1 MRGGRHRR
9 GAFAVLLAGLVGLL
23 AACGG
28 ETDTGAAG
36 GEGSLTVEHAQGST
50 SLEGTPERIVVFD
63 LGVLET
69 LDDLGVEGI
78 VGVPEVAN
86 LPEHLGEYASDDYTK
101 VGSLKEP
108 DFEQVNALE
117 PDLIIVAARSAPA
130 YGELS
135 EIAPTVDLSV
145 DTTNFLASATE
156 RIETLGELFGKE
168 DAVRDR
174 LDALAAK
181 AEEVASSGAGDRTGL
196 VVLTTGGKLSAYGPG
211 SRFGIVYDNLG
222 VKPAVE
228 GLSADTHGDAI
239 SSEFIAE
246 ANPDLLFVIDRDS
259 AIGEAGESAKQ
270 VLDNALVNGT
280 TAAEQGGIV
289 YLDPTQWYLTSNG
302 LPSLEAMVTAVGD
315 SVA

>member
-9 GAFAVLLAGLVGLL
+9 GALAALLVGLVSL
-23 AACGG
+23 LTACGG
-28 ETDTGAAG
+28 GAEAGSEG
-36 GEGSLTVEHAQGST
+36 GEGAVTVEHAQGST
-50 SLEGTPERIVVFD
+50 SLEGTPQRIVVFD

-86 LPEHLGEYASDDYTK
+86 LPEHLSEYASDDYTK

-156 RIETLGELFGKE
+156 RIETLGTLFGKE

-174 LDALAAK
+174 LDALSAK
-181 AEEVASSGAGDRTGL
+181 AEEVASSGAEDKTGL
-196 VVLTTGGKLSAYGPG
+196 IVLTTGGKMSAYGPG
-211 SRFGIVYDNLG
+211 SRFGIIYDDLG
-222 VKPAVE
+222 VKPAVDD
-228 GLSADTHGDAI
+228 LSADTHGDAI

-259 AIGEAGESAKQ
+259 AIGEAGQSAKQ
-270 VLDNALVNGT
+270 VLDNALVDGT
-280 TAAEQGGIV
+280 TAAKEDGIV
-289 YLDPTQWYLTSNG
+289 YLDPTRWYLTSNG